1 MTGKLARLLVGTCM
15 TAALTVSGLAG
26 GMPAAHAGGGGD
38 CHQVQ
43 IVGVLQVQC
52 VNVNVTPNTEVD
64 VTLVK
69 IGDVTTTIK
78 ALNDNF
84 NYIFNDNNIANIAT
98 KTGAILSN
106 NHINLCDIQVIQAGV
121 ISLTKCSA

>member
-26 GMPAAHAGGGGD
+26 SMPAAHAGGGGN

-52 VNVNVTPNTEVD
+52 VNFNFTPNTEVD

-69 IGDVTTTIK
+69 IGDVTTTINT
-78 ALNDNF
+78 LNNNF
-84 NYIFNDNNIANIAT
+84 NYIFNDNNIGNIAT
-98 KTGAILSN
+98 RTGDILSK
-106 NHINLCDIQVIQAGV
+106 NHVNVCYIKVLQGV
-121 ISLTKCSA
+121 NFSITKCHA